1 MIDVQHKKY
10 LEFPSEFLY
19 DVMRDVNSYSKFIPG
34 CNFSKI
40 ISGSSEKFIAK
51 LNLKYLLMSGEFI
64 SEVSCDKKKLTIISR
79 GIDGPFHSLMNKWQ
93 FKKKGDGSIV
103 KLNITIDLENK
114 IFEKILKKNIDK
126 ILLQIIHSFE
136 KRIDLIY

>member
-1 MIDVQHKKY
+1 MINVEHKKY

-40 ISGSSEKFIAK
+40 ISGSNEKFIAK

>member
-1 MIDVQHKKY
+1 MIDVEHKKY

-40 ISGSSEKFIAK
+40 ISGSDEKFIAK

-64 SEVSCDKKKLTIISR
+64 SEVTCDKKKLIIISR
-79 GIDGPFHSLMNKWQ
+79 GVEGPFHSLMNKWQ
-93 FKKKGDGSIV
+93 FKKKDHGSIV
-103 KLNITIDLENK
+103 KLDIRIDLENK

>member
-1 MIDVQHKKY
+1 MIDVEHKKY

-34 CNFSKI
+34 CIFSKV
-40 ISGSSEKFIAK
+40 ISGTNEKFIAK

-64 SEVSCDKKKLTIISR
+64 SEVSCDKKKLIIISR

>member
-1 MIDVQHKKY
+1 
-10 LEFPSEFLY
+10 
-19 DVMRDVNSYSKFIPG
+19 
-34 CNFSKI
+34 
-40 ISGSSEKFIAK
+40 
-51 LNLKYLLMSGEFI
+51 
-64 SEVSCDKKKLTIISR
+64 
-79 GIDGPFHSLMNKWQ
+79 MNKWQ

-126 ILLQIIHSFE
+126 IFLQIIHSFE

>member
-1 MIDVQHKKY
+1 LINVEHKKY

-40 ISGSSEKFIAK
+40 ISGSNEKFIAK

>member
-1 MIDVQHKKY
+1 MIDVEHKKY

-40 ISGSSEKFIAK
+40 ISGSNEEFIAK

-64 SEVSCDKKKLTIISR
+64 SEVSCDKKKLIIISR
-79 GIDGPFHSLMNKWQ
+79 GIEGPFHSLVNKWQ

-103 KLNITIDLENK
+103 KLNIRIDLENK

>member
-1 MIDVQHKKY
+1 MIDVEHKKY

-40 ISGSSEKFIAK
+40 ISGSDEKFIAK

-64 SEVSCDKKKLTIISR
+64 SEVTCDKKKLIIISR
-79 GIDGPFHSLMNKWQ
+79 GVEGPFHSLMNKWQ
-93 FKKKGDGSIV
+93 FKKKDHGSIF
-103 KLNITIDLENK
+103 KLNIRIDLENK